1 MFWIRGYVG
10 REKCEKKSKFRS
22 EGKSSI
28 KGEVI
33 QEQDLVG
40 TQANHELGQ
49 RSKALGIF
57 TMGPKLN
64 F

>member
-10 REKCEKKSKFRS
+10 REKCEKNRNSDRRS

-33 QEQDLVG
+33 REQHSIG
-40 TQANHELGQ
+40 PQADRELGQ
-49 RSKALGIF
+49 GSKALGI
-57 TMGPKLN
+57 LLY
-64 F
+64 